1 MANVTALG
9 LSKIEVAAIDDE
21 TGLASGSY
29 AALGKTYENT
39 CRLVEEDPQENDFYC
54 EEEDDPQES
63 ISRAGKTTLEFSI
76 MNANAA
82 AMVNIF
88 GGTVSE
94 GVWSAPSSMVEVE
107 KNVKITP
114 RVGGVLE
121 IRRCKLRAKINA
133 EFSKQGLFLCEV
145 RGTVLKPA
153 VTGVAKMT
161 YTDPS

>member
-9 LSKIEVAAIDDE
+9 LSKIEVAAIDAT

-29 AALGKTYENT
+29 ATLGKTYENT
-39 CRLVEEDPQENDFYC
+39 CKLTEEDPTENEFYC

-63 ISRAGKTTLEFSI
+63 ISKAGKITLTFSI

-88 GGTVSE
+88 GGTVSS
-94 GVWSAPSSMVEVE
+94 GVWSAPDKAPEVY

-121 IRRCKLRAKINA
+121 LRRCKLRAKINA
-133 EFSKQGLFLCEV
+133 EYSKQGLFLCEV
-145 RGTVLKPA
+145 TATVLKPT
-153 VTGVAKMT
+153 VSGVAKMT

>member
-9 LSKIEVAAIDDE
+9 LSKIEVAEIDE
-21 TGLASGSY
+21 TTGLHSGSY
-29 AALGKTYENT
+29 ATLGKTYENT
-39 CRLVEEDPQENDFYC
+39 CRLSEEDPQENDFYC
-54 EEEDDPQES
+54 EEEDDPQET

-82 AMVNIF
+82 ALKNIF
-88 GGTVSE
+88 GGSVE
-94 GVWSAPSSMVEVE
+94 AGVWSAPDSTVEVY

-114 RVGGVLE
+114 RIGGVLE
-121 IRRCKLRAKINA
+121 IRRCKLRAKVNA

-145 RGTVLKPA
+145 TGTVLKPL
-153 VTGVAKMT
+153 VASVSKMT